1 MRRSTKKVALG
12 GIVTAL
18 GVVLLL
24 LGSVLGL
31 GVYAAPM
38 LVGWCLIPLGKEW
51 GRGYQA
57 MLWVAISVL
66 SFFLVPDVE
75 EKLMF
80 AFLFGWYPILRPSLQ
95 KLKRLPRAL
104 LKLVIFNAV
113 AVPLEAVVMMIL
125 VPESAET
132 WMIVLLLVM
141 ANLMFVVYDLAIPAF
156 DMVAT
161 RYFKKFLSK

>member
-1 MRRSTKKVALG
+1 MSTSTKKVALG
-12 GIVTAL
+12 GVMTAL

-38 LVGWCLIPLGKEW
+38 LVGWCLIPLGREW
-51 GRGYQA
+51 GRGYQVT
-57 MLWVAISVL
+57 LWAAISLL
-66 SFFLVPDVE
+66 SLLLVPDVE

-80 AFLFGWYPILRPSLQ
+80 TFLFGWYPILRPALQ
-95 KLKRLPRAL
+95 KQKKPVRVV
-104 LKLVIFNAV
+104 LKLVIFNVISV
-113 AVPLEAVVMMIL
+113 ALEAALMLLL

-141 ANLMFVVYDLAIPAF
+141 GNLMFAVYDFAIPVF
-156 DMVAT
+156 DLVAT
-161 RYFKKFLSK
+161 RYFKKLISR

>member
-12 GIVTAL
+12 GVMTAL

-38 LVGWCLIPLGKEW
+38 LVGWCLIPLGREW

-57 MLWVAISVL
+57 TLWVAISLL
-66 SFFLVPDVE
+66 SFLLVPDVE

-80 AFLFGWYPILRPSLQ
+80 TFLFGWYPILRPTLQ
-95 KLKRLPRAL
+95 RMKKLPRVL
-104 LKLVIFNAV
+104 LKLLIFNAV
-113 AVPLEAVVMMIL
+113 SAALEALLML
-125 VPESAET
+125 VLIPESAEL
-132 WMIVLLLVM
+132 WMILLLLLVG
-141 ANLMFVVYDLAIPAF
+141 NIMFAVYDFAIPVF
-156 DMVAT
+156 DLVAT
-161 RYFKKFLSK
+161 RYFQKFISR